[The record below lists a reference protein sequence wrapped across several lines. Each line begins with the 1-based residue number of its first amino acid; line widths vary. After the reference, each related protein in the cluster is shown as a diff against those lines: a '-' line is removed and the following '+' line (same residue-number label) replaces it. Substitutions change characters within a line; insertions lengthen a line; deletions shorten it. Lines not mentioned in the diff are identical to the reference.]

1 MLLLSKQAEDF
12 TIQSGATI
20 VTDADSSSNPTN
32 NAVLILQGP
41 ENISWNFG
49 SMPVGA
55 TKYQVFLKKQTI
67 GISDA
72 SININLIGSGSPQY
86 SAGVATLTTEG
97 LHSIQFTTLPTAGN
111 NEMNIDGNKLIID
124 RIEWHDDTVAGTITI
139 IDQTLP
145 PVTAGTNGNA
155 IALTAPT
162 TTSCADSG
170 NRTVI
175 GMGVGITLK
184 KNGVVLAVNGT
195 FTASDTLTYDVASN
209 VPTTTA
215 HNIFLYKAAGACGD
229 SNVASITA
237 NVTAAAVGTISIIDQ
252 TLPPVTAGTNGN
264 AIALTAPTTT
274 SCADSGNRTVIGMG
288 VGITLKK
295 NGVVLAVNG
304 TFTASDTLTYDVA
317 SNVPTTTAHNIFLY
331 KAAGACGDSNVASIT
346 ANVTAAAVGTITII
360 DQTLPPVT
368 AGTNG
373 VVVAFTAPTTSGCTD
388 TNGRIL
394 IDNGVGITVKKNG
407 VTMAISDTFLAS
419 DVITYD
425 ILSNVATTTAYNI
438 LRYKAV
444 GACGNSN
451 LGILTA
457 NVTAAAVGTIT
468 IIDQTLPPVTAGT
481 NGVVVA
487 FTAPTTS
494 GCTDTNG
501 RILIDN
507 GVGITVKKNGV
518 TMAISDTFLASDVIT
533 YDILSNVATT
543 TAYNILRY
551 KAVGACGNS
560 NLGILTA
567 NVTATTVVVNSITI
581 GGQTIASLI
590 SGSTANSLISLVAP
604 VVIGACVFSG
614 VRRLTAIS
622 VGVTIKKNN
631 VAMIVGTTFTSSD
644 IITTDIAIS
653 ITAQNNKELFRYVAL
668 GACGDSNEAIIL
680 GNIIAATVSGGG
692 YSAAPARATASTNA
706 PAASNNTSWYWAISA
721 LLIGAVFTMIL
732 SLSRKGKAIKKNK

>member
-237 NVTAAAVGTISIIDQ
+237 NVTAAAVGTI
-252 TLPPVTAGTNGN
+252 
-264 AIALTAPTTT
+264 
-274 SCADSGNRTVIGMG
+274 
-288 VGITLKK
+288 
-295 NGVVLAVNG
+295 
-304 TFTASDTLTYDVA
+304 
-317 SNVPTTTAHNIFLY
+317 
-331 KAAGACGDSNVASIT
+331 
-346 ANVTAAAVGTITII
+346 TII

-373 VVVAFTAPTTSGCTD
+373 VVVAFTAPTSSGCTD

-425 ILSNVATTTAYNI
+425 IPSNVATTTAYNI

-481 NGVVVA
+481 NGVIVA

-518 TMAISDTFLASDVIT
+518 TMAMSDTFLASDVIT